1 MFCNKCGN
9 QVPDNSA
16 FCPVCGN
23 NIAGNVSGGQQMPG
37 AGMNGQYGGPQQNPY
52 GGQQMPGAGMNG
64 QYRGPQQN
72 PYGGQQMPGA
82 GMNGQYRGPQQN
94 PYGGPQQMYGGQPA
108 YGGPNG
114 PGQGGQA
121 KDPAKQKKI
130 IMISIIAAL
139 IVIAATVTTIVLV
152 KKHNDKKKADEAIAT
167 ATSNYIVKSM
177 KVDDCTAC
185 GTVLTA
191 AQTAMADEDC
201 YEEVIKAANNSNG
214 EVVIVSIEAAKR
226 DEFSTDNVS
235 AIGPNLKAEMYSSL
249 AGGVPIKYTE
259 KGAKYFVVTVE
270 GETLKAYIST
280 TPDGRDWQIQ
290 PSTDPEYR

>member
-23 NIAGNVSGGQQMPG
+23 NLAANSYGRQQNPYGGQQMPG

-64 QYRGPQQN
+64 Q
-72 PYGGQQMPGA
+72 
-82 GMNGQYRGPQQN
+82 
-94 PYGGPQQMYGGQPA
+94 YGGPQQMYGGQPA

-177 KVDDCTAC
+177 KADDCTAC

-191 AQTAMADEDC
+191 IQTAMADEDC